1 MGVHVEQKNLFS
13 YGVDLNKRV
22 RSDNPLR
29 KIAEV
34 IDFSFVREEVHSL
47 YGRNGNESVDP
58 EIILKMMFL
67 LFLDNV
73 KSEREL
79 MRIIPER
86 MDYLWFLGYTLDDE
100 VPNHSVLSKARKRWG
115 RDIFEQFFVLSVQQC
130 VEAGLVGGE
139 KIHVD
144 GSVIAADASQAS
156 VVNAGP
162 ELIAEL
168 KRLYSVEEQKLESA
182 REYKYYQRKNKR
194 MLSLTDPDAPVVR
207 HSKQGSD
214 GISRPRYKQ
223 HRSVDDD
230 HGVITAQTTTPGD
243 IEENVQL
250 EPLIDQHETNT
261 GHPLKTVVGDKQYG
275 TVENYRQLQKR
286 GLNTH
291 MDHGNPG
298 NKKALEA
305 IYPLS
310 DFIYQ
315 SDSDTYICPAGQ
327 TLYRRRHDPIRKS
340 TEYKARKGVCAQCPV
355 KDQCTKAKA
364 GRTVARHDQQ
374 ELVDKGRIQAKSK
387 AAKRDRGRRRFLGE
401 GSFGQAAT
409 NHHFKR
415 SRWRRLWRQ
424 KIQDDLIASIQ
435 KIKILIKYAQPKPA
449 QTRTGCVVVDRL
461 IFRGLGRLR
470 EPVEAFLRSLRI
482 FLVIDGRELKHSLGI
497 RFIQENRI

>member
-1 MGVHVEQKNLFS
+1 MMGVHVEQKSLFS
-13 YGVDLNKRV
+13 YSVNLEKRI

-29 KIAEV
+29 RIAEV
-34 IDFSFVREEVHSL
+34 IDFSFVRDEVRDL
-47 YGRNGNESVDP
+47 YGHNGHESVDP
-58 EIILKMMFL
+58 EIILKLIFL
-67 LFLDNV
+67 LFLDDV

-79 MRIIPER
+79 MRIVPER
-86 MDYLWFLGYTLDDE
+86 LDYLWFLGYGLDDE

-115 RDIFEQFFVLSVQQC
+115 GDVFEKFFIRSVQQC
-130 VEAGLVGGE
+130 VEAGLVGKE
-139 KIHVD
+139 TIHVD

-156 VVNAGP
+156 VVRGGP

-168 KRLYSVEEQKLESA
+168 KRLYSVEEQKLESS
-182 REYKYYQRKNKR
+182 RDYKYYERKNKR

-214 GISRPRYKQ
+214 GVSRPRYKQ
-223 HRSVDDD
+223 HRGVDDD
-230 HGVITAQTTTPGD
+230 YGVITAQTTTPGD

-250 EPLIDQHETNT
+250 EPIIDQHEANV

-275 TVENYRQLQKR
+275 TIENYRQLQKR

-298 NKKALEA
+298 NKKALAA

-315 SDSDTYICPAGQ
+315 NESDTYTCPAGNM
-327 TLYRRRHDPIRKS
+327 LYRRRHDPIRKS

-355 KDQCTKAKA
+355 KTQCTKAKS
-364 GRTVARHDQQ
+364 GRTVARHDDQ
-374 ELVDKGRIQAKSK
+374 ELVTKGRLQAKSK
-387 AAKRDRGRRRFLGE
+387 AARKDRRRRRFLGE
-401 GSFGQAAT
+401 GSFGQAAE

-435 KIKILIKYAQPKPA
+435 NIKILIKYGKPKPA
-449 QTRTGCVVVDRL
+449 QAGSGLAVAGCLGLR
-461 IFRGLGRLR
+461 RGLGLFT
-470 EPVEAFLRSLRI
+470 EPI
-482 FLVIDGRELKHSLGI
+482 
-497 RFIQENRI
+497 

>member
-1 MGVHVEQKNLFS
+1 MMGVHVEQKSLFS
-13 YGVDLNKRV
+13 YSVNLEQRIRV
-22 RSDNPLR
+22 DNPLR
-29 KIAEV
+29 RIAEV
-34 IDFSFVREEVHSL
+34 IDFSFVRDEVRDL
-47 YGRNGNESVDP
+47 YGHNGHESVDP
-58 EIILKMMFL
+58 EIILKLMFL

-79 MRIIPER
+79 MRIVPER
-86 MDYLWFLGYTLDDE
+86 LDYLWFLGYGLDDE

-115 RDIFEQFFVLSVQQC
+115 RDVFEKLFVRSVQQC
-130 VEAGLVGGE
+130 VEAGLVGGVT
-139 KIHVD
+139 IHVD
-144 GSVIAADASQAS
+144 GSVIAADASQGS

-168 KRLYSVEEQKLESA
+168 KRLYSVEEQKLESS
-182 REYKYYQRKNKR
+182 REYKYYKRKNKR

-214 GISRPRYKQ
+214 GVSRPRYKQ
-223 HRSVDDD
+223 HRGVDDD
-230 HGVITAQTTTPGD
+230 YGVITAQTTTPGD

-250 EPLIDQHETNT
+250 EPIIDQHEANV

-298 NKKALEA
+298 NKKALAA

-315 SDSDTYICPAGQ
+315 NETDTYTCPAGK

-355 KDQCTKAKA
+355 KAQCTKAKA
-364 GRTVARHDQQ
+364 GRTVARHDDQ
-374 ELVDKGRIQAKSK
+374 ELVTKGRTQAKSK
-387 AAKRDRGRRRFLGE
+387 AAKKDRGRRRFLGE
-401 GSFGQAAT
+401 GSFGQAAD

-435 KIKILIKYAQPKPA
+435 NIKILIKYAQPKPA
-449 QTRTGCVVVDRL
+449 QAGSGCLEADRL
-461 IFRGLGRLR
+461 ELRGLGHSQRPFKALI
-470 EPVEAFLRSLRI
+470 RSLKR
-482 FLVIDGRELKHSLGI
+482 FLVI
-497 RFIQENRI
+497 N

>member
-1 MGVHVEQKNLFS
+1 MMGVHTEQKSLFS
-13 YGVDLNKRV
+13 YSVNLEKRI

-29 KIAEV
+29 RIAEV
-34 IDFSFVREEVHSL
+34 IDFSFVREEVREL

-58 EIILKMMFL
+58 EIILKLMFL

-79 MRIIPER
+79 MRMIPER
-86 MDYLWFLGYTLDDE
+86 LDYLWFLGYGLDDE
-100 VPNHSVLSKARKRWG
+100 VPNHSVLSKARNRWG
-115 RDIFEQFFVLSVQQC
+115 REIFEQFFVRSVQQC
-130 VEAGLVGGE
+130 VEAGLVGSE

-156 VVNAGP
+156 VVRGGP
-162 ELIAEL
+162 ELISEL
-168 KRLYSVEEQKLESA
+168 KRLYSVEEQKLESP
-182 REYKYYQRKNKR
+182 REYKYYKRKNKR

-214 GISRPRYKQ
+214 GVSRPRYKQ

-250 EPLIDQHETNT
+250 EPLIDQHEANVDQ
-261 GHPLKTVVGDKQYG
+261 PLKTVVGDKQYG

-315 SDSDTYICPAGQ
+315 NESDTYICPAGQ

-374 ELVDKGRIQAKSK
+374 ELVDRGRVQAKST
-387 AAKRDRGRRRFLGE
+387 AAKKDRRRRRFLGE

-435 KIKILIKYAQPKPA
+435 NIKILVKYAQPKPA
-449 QTRTGCVVVDRL
+449 QTRTGCMEANRL
-461 IFRGLGRLR
+461 ILRGLGH
-470 EPVEAFLRSLRI
+470 P
-482 FLVIDGRELKHSLGI
+482 RELLTTILPSWLG
-497 RFIQENRI
+497 FS